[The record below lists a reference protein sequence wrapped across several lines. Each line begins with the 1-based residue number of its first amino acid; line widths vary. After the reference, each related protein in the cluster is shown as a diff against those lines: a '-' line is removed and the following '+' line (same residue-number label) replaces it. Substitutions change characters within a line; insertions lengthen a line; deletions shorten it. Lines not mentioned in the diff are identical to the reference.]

1 MSLHVHMDAPG
12 GVAGDM
18 FLAAMLDAFP
28 DLEDALRR
36 DLADAGISEHAKLEW
51 KPILKSGFAARHV
64 QFDIDKT
71 APPTRHW
78 RDIRE
83 MLTRS
88 RLEPEIRDKALAMFV
103 HLAEAEAASHAIPI
117 DDVHFHELADWDSLG
132 DFVGAASLIVRSGVG
147 SWSCGAIPLGSGFV
161 QTEHGRL
168 PVPVPAVTALLKGFP
183 LAQDDAAG
191 ERVTPTGAAI
201 LKELIAKPGA
211 RAPAGVLLA
220 NGTGA
225 GTRHLSGVP
234 NIFRVLVLQIAEQAS
249 ELISDHVQRITFE
262 IDDMTPEEM
271 GVALDLIRANAAVL
285 DAGFT
290 LGFGKKGRPRFAV
303 DVIAKS
309 RSADDVARVC
319 FRETSTIG
327 LRISD
332 VERRVLPRVETT
344 AGPLRAKQ
352 SDRLGVI
359 TAKVESDDLAGI
371 SSLAERRRIA
381 RNAERSND

>member
-36 DLADAGISEHAKLEW
+36 DLADAGISEHARLEW

-64 QFDIDKT
+64 SFDIDKA

-88 RLEPEIRDKALAMFV
+88 RLQLEIRDKALAMFV
-103 HLAEAEAASHAIPI
+103 HLAEAEAASHAVPI

-132 DFVGAASLIVRSGVG
+132 DFVGAASLIVRSGVT

-201 LKELIAKPGA
+201 LKELIAKPGG
-211 RAPAGVLLA
+211 RAPAGKLLA

-225 GTRHLSGVP
+225 GTRQLAGVP
-234 NIFRVLVLQIAEQAS
+234 NIFRVLVLETAEKAP
-249 ELISDHVQRITFE
+249 ELIADQVQRITFE

-271 GVALDLIRANAAVL
+271 SVALDLIRAHAAVL

-303 DVIAKS
+303 DVIAKAD
-309 RSADDVARVC
+309 SAQDVVRVC

-327 LRISD
+327 LRIAD
-332 VERRVLPRVETT
+332 VERRVLPRVETA
-344 AGPLRAKQ
+344 AGQLRIKQ
-352 SDRLGVI
+352 SDRLGVM
-359 TAKVESDDLAGI
+359 TTKAESDDLAGI
-371 SSLAERRRIA
+371 SSLDERRRLA
-381 RNAERSND
+381 RDAEQVDG

>member
-36 DLADAGISEHAKLEW
+36 DLADAGISEHARLEW

-64 QFDIDKT
+64 RFEIDKA

-83 MLTRS
+83 MLTNS
-88 RLEPEIRDKALAMFV
+88 RLQADIRDQALAMFV

-132 DFVGAASLIVRSGVG
+132 DFVGAASLIVRSGVA

-168 PVPVPAVTALLKGFP
+168 PVPVPAVTALLRGFP

-201 LKELIAKPGA
+201 LKELITKPGS
-211 RAPAGVLLA
+211 RAPGGRLLA

-225 GTRHLSGVP
+225 GTRQLPGVP
-234 NIFRVLVLQIAEQAS
+234 NIFRVLVLETAEKAS
-249 ELISDHVQRITFE
+249 ELVSDRVQRITFE

-271 GVALDLIRANAAVL
+271 GIALDLIRADASVL

-303 DVIAKS
+303 DVIAKAG
-309 RSADDVARVC
+309 SAEEVAQVC
-319 FRETSTIG
+319 IRETSTIG
-327 LRISD
+327 LRIAD
-332 VERRVLPRVETT
+332 VERRILPRVETA
-344 AGPLRAKQ
+344 AGPLRTKR
-352 SDRLGVI
+352 SDRLGVS
-359 TAKVESDDLAGI
+359 TTKVESDDLAGI
-371 SSLAERRRIA
+371 SSLAERRRRA
-381 RNAERSND
+381 RLAEQSDD